1 MSAETLQLCWLNVV
15 YFTAEY
21 CASEWLNSVHVSKI
35 DVQLNNTIRL
45 LSVFIESIE
54 STQL

>member
-35 DVQLNNTIRL
+35 DVQSNNTIRL